1 MIRKLFYKLPPKLR
15 FAVRYVVFLP
25 YDIIDSIFRP
35 KGQLAPPKRL
45 IFIGSGN
52 FIQIGNLFKDDFVE
66 HKIIS
71 PESNVLDVGCGI
83 GRSAI
88 PLTGYLKGGRYEGF
102 DIIKTGINW
111 CNKHIAKRFPNFRFT
126 LVDLS
131 NDLYKNSGGLAQN
144 FTFPYPHSSFDL
156 VIVLSVFTHMV
167 EEEVERYVSEISRV
181 LKPGGYCYST
191 FFILNDS
198 SIRYM
203 KSNNHAFDFKFDKGN
218 YSLLDEEV
226 RSANVA
232 FNEDY
237 VMNTL
242 VPENGFIV
250 QSMRYGS
257 WSTEGNTNPI
267 GFQDRLILQKKKDS

>member
-15 FAVRYVVFLP
+15 FAVRYAVFLP
-25 YDIIDSIFRP
+25 YDIIVSVFRP

-52 FIQIGNLFKDDFVE
+52 FTEIGNLFKDEFVE
-66 HKIIS
+66 HNILS

-88 PLTGYLKGGRYEGF
+88 PLTGYLKSGRYEGF

-111 CNKHIAKRFPNFRFT
+111 CNKHIASRFPNFRFT

-144 FTFPYPHSSFDL
+144 FTFPYPDNSFDL

-167 EEEVERYVSEISRV
+167 EEEVERYFSEISRV
-181 LKPGGYCYST
+181 LKTGGHCYST
-191 FFILNDS
+191 FFILNES
-198 SIRYM
+198 SVSAM
-203 KSNNHAFDFKFDKGN
+203 KSNSNAFDFKYDKGN
-218 YSLLDEEV
+218 YSLIDEEV

-237 VMNTL
+237 LVNSL
-242 VPENGFIV
+242 VPKNGFVV
-250 QSMRYGS
+250 QSLMYGT
-257 WSTEGNTNPI
+257 WSKELNTNPI
-267 GFQDRLILQKKKDS
+267 GFQDRLILQKKN